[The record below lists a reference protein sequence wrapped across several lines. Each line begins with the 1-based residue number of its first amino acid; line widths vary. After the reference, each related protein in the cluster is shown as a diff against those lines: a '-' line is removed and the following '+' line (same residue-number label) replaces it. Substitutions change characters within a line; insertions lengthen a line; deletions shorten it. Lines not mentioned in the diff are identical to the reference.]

1 MSTTSWEEI
10 KRLAADFQCCERSCR
25 KVRVGV
31 PLKNLLILKILMS
44 IHSKHYIKMMNINFV
59 FRQILPCK
67 QEGN

>member
-44 IHSKHYIKMMNINFV
+44 IHSKHYIQFSIGLLLDYL
-59 FRQILPCK
+59 REIALR
-67 QEGN
+67 